1 MIKKIIIKDD
11 FNFFFILLQENI
23 SLSSDILEMIDAY
36 PRTRSIF
43 FITTDIEKVLNS
55 IVNCF

>member
-55 IVNCF
+55 IDNCF